1 VDCYLGSDELMA
13 LKGII
18 PPIGTPVTEEERVD
32 ENGLR
37 NLVRYLIEGGVHG
50 IFANGTM
57 GCFALLPDA
66 EQMRLIDIVV
76 DEVRGRVPVIAGVSD
91 TGTKRVIGK
100 VKEVQKLNVDYV
112 TAVPPY
118 YYRLTQE
125 EGKRFFRDIA
135 EASELPVFIY
145 NNPYLTKLDLEIASI
160 SELAD
165 EPNIV
170 GLKETSQDCN
180 RWTNLFDAMKPK
192 EDFAIFFGTELLMPQ
207 CLMMGADGVIGGAH
221 NMAPKVAVELY
232 DAVVGKDYETAFARS
247 HTLKKVCEVFQYGQ
261 IWGGFEAALQL
272 LEICDKATFEPYA
285 ACSSEDR
292 KKVREILIEAG
303 LLPADDRAKGQAE

>member
-1 VDCYLGSDELMA
+1 MA
-13 LKGII
+13 LKGIV
-18 PPIGTPVTEEERVD
+18 PPIGTPVTADERVD
-32 ENGLR
+32 EGGLR
-37 NLVRYLIEGGVHG
+37 NLVRYLIDGGVHG

-57 GCFALLPDA
+57 GCFALLSDA

-76 DEVRGRVPVIAGVSD
+76 DEVRDRVPVIAGVSD
-91 TGTKRVIGK
+91 TGTKRVVAKI
-100 VKEVQKLNVDYV
+100 KEVEKLQADYI

-118 YYRLTQE
+118 YYRITQE

-135 EASELPVFIY
+135 GASELPVFVY
-145 NNPYLTKLDLEIASI
+145 NNPYLTKLDLDIASI
-160 SELAD
+160 VELAD

-170 GLKETSQDCN
+170 GIKETSQDCN
-180 RWTNLFDAMKPK
+180 RWTNLFDALKQK
-192 EDFAIFFGTELLMPQ
+192 EDFDIFFGTELLIPQ

-232 DAVVGKDYETAFARS
+232 DAAIAKDYETAFSKS

-272 LEICDKATFEPYA
+272 LGICEKATLEPYA
-285 ACSSEDR
+285 ACSAADR
-292 KKVREILIEAG
+292 EKVREILVEAG
-303 LLPADDRAKGQAE
+303 LLAFDERARGQAE

>member
-1 VDCYLGSDELMA
+1 MG

-18 PPIGTPVTEEERVD
+18 PPIGTPVTADERVD
-32 ENGLR
+32 EKGLR

-57 GCFALLPDA
+57 GCFALLSDA
-66 EQMRLIDIVV
+66 EQMRLIEIVV
-76 DEVRGRVPVIAGVSD
+76 DETQGRVPVIAGVSD
-91 TGTKRVIGK
+91 SGTKRVINK
-100 VKEVQKLNVDYV
+100 VKEVEKFKVDFI

-118 YYRLTQE
+118 YYRITQE

-145 NNPYLTKLDLEIASI
+145 NNPYLTKLDLDIASI

-180 RWTNLFDAMKPK
+180 RWTNLFDAIKPK
-192 EDFAIFFGTELLMPQ
+192 EDFAIFFGTELLIPQ

-221 NMAPKVAVELY
+221 NMAPKIAVELY
-232 DAVVGKDYETAFARS
+232 EAAVAKNYETAFARS
-247 HTLKKVCEVFQYGQ
+247 YKLKKVCEVFQYGQ

-272 LEICDKATFEPYA
+272 LGICDKATLEPYA
-285 ACSSEDR
+285 ACGSEDR
-292 KKVREILIEAG
+292 EKVRQILIEVGLPVAG
-303 LLPADDRAKGQAE
+303 KLASGQAE

>member
-1 VDCYLGSDELMA
+1 MG

-18 PPIGTPVTEEERVD
+18 PPIGTPVADDERVD
-32 ENGLR
+32 EMGLR

-57 GCFALLPDA
+57 GCFALLSDL

-76 DEVRGRVPVIAGVSD
+76 DETQGRVPVIAGVSD
-91 TGTKRVIGK
+91 TGTKRVLTK
-100 VKEVQKLNVDYV
+100 VKEVEKLKVDYV

-118 YYRLTQE
+118 YYKLTQE
-125 EGKRFFRDIA
+125 QGKGFFRDVA
-135 EASELPVFIY
+135 AASGVPVFVY
-145 NNPYLTKLDLEIASI
+145 NNPYLTKLDLDIKSIA
-160 SELAD
+160 ELAD

-180 RWTNLFDAMKPK
+180 RWTDLFEELGNREFDL
-192 EDFAIFFGTELLMPQ
+192 FFGTELLMPQ

-221 NMAPKVAVELY
+221 NMAPRIAVELY
-232 DAVVGKDYETAFARS
+232 DAVCARDFDIALARS
-247 HTLKKVCEVFQYGQ
+247 RTLKKLCGVFQYGD

-272 LEICDKATFEPYA
+272 LGICDKTTLEPY
-285 ACSSEDR
+285 SSCNAEDR
-292 KKVREILIEAG
+292 DKVREILVELG
-303 LLPADDRAKGQAE
+303 LLSSGGQARGQAE

>member
-1 VDCYLGSDELMA
+1 MK

-18 PPIGTPVTEEERVD
+18 PPIGTPVTEDERVD

-57 GCFALLPDA
+57 GCFALLSDV

-76 DEVRGRVPVIAGVSD
+76 DEARGRVPVIAGVSD
-91 TGTKRVIGK
+91 TGTNRVIAK
-100 VKEVQKLNVDYV
+100 IREVEKLNADYI

-125 EGKRFFRDIA
+125 EGIRFFRDIA
-135 EASELPVFIY
+135 NASGPPVFVY
-145 NNPYLTKLDLEIASI
+145 NNPYLTKLDLDIASI
-160 SELAD
+160 ATLAD

-180 RWTNLFDAMKPK
+180 RWTNLLDMMKPK
-192 EDFAIFFGTELLMPQ
+192 EDFSIFFGTELLMPQ
-207 CLMMGADGVIGGAH
+207 CLMMGGDGVIGGAH
-221 NMAPKVAVELY
+221 NMAPKIAVELY
-232 DAVVGKDYETAFARS
+232 DAVAAGNYDTAFDRS
-247 HTLKKVCEVFQYGQ
+247 RALKKLCDVFQYGQ

-272 LEICDKATFEPYA
+272 LGICDKTTLEPYA
-285 ACSSEDR
+285 SCGQDDR
-292 KKVREILIEAG
+292 ENVREILMELG
-303 LLPADDRAKGQAE
+303 LPLAEERVRSQAE